1 MAGIMRRYLKVL
13 LSGKRKQQGSGAGR
27 TTARLPVWNGTGF
40 DEDEGCDE
48 TVRQSRVERI
58 SEAPQRADTGIQT
71 GMPFRLVREITFL
84 HSDVEIT

>member
-27 TTARLPVWNGTGF
+27 TTARQPVWNGTGF
-40 DEDEGCDE
+40 EDEGCDE